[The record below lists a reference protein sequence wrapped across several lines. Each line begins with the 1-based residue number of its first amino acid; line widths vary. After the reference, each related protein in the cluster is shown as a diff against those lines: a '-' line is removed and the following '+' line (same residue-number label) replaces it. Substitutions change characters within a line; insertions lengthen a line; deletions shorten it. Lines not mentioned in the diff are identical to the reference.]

1 MCEPSLLRTSAELH
15 ESSGGFIE
23 VWGAQLM
30 GGRGKYGNSSYTV
43 DRSQSPNNTILLS
56 SISSVLPSILFS
68 TSGLGTD
75 LHTLKFEN
83 GGVQLYIAHFKVQD
97 TQPVTSIL
105 TITSSGGP
113 PQSAQS
119 PSGIISTTASLSES
133 TGSHFILRK
142 LHCIYSS
149 PFREHATNC

>member
-1 MCEPSLLRTSAELH
+1 MCKPSLLRTSAEPH
-15 ESSGGFIE
+15 GSSGSFIE

-30 GGRGKYGNSSYTV
+30 GGGEQYGNSSYAV
-43 DRSQSPNNTILLS
+43 DGSQSPNNTILLS

-68 TSGLGTD
+68 TSRLGTD
-75 LHTLKFEN
+75 LHTLKFAN

-105 TITSSGGP
+105 TTTSSGGP

-119 PSGIISTTASLSES
+119 PSGITYTTASLSAS
-133 TGSHFILRK
+133 TGNHFILRK